1 MLECRPKPSGHV
13 IIQEPVERQPD
24 NPAEVLAGRRSE
36 LLTWRDPREEE
47 SGELLVW
54 RVELRREYVLDAYQI
69 LEAPAFLRMR
79 SMLKASRLSALSSDT
94 VVSRR
99 SSKSTERNGRLSIL
113 LGASRSV

>member
-1 MLECRPKPSGHV
+1 MLECRPEPSGHA

-69 LEAPAFLRMR
+69 LEAPRVLEDEIDVESVAAQRIEFGY
-79 SMLKASRLSALSSDT
+79 
-94 VVSRR
+94 
-99 SSKSTERNGRLSIL
+99 GRV
-113 LGASRSV
+113 AQVE